1 MLGEA
6 RSPRPTEGCTCLSL
20 TFTCVDRPVELRS
33 TVACRSTA
41 SLESFLTPT
50 FLTVPF
56 PVQGIFSNMDHR
68 TKNTCWNKQDFHAE
82 VTAVIDRRWS
92 TIPLAMKGTKKQVV

>member
-6 RSPRPTEGCTCLSL
+6 RSPRPAEGCTCLSL

-41 SLESFLTPT
+41 SLESFLMPT

-56 PVQGIFSNMDHR
+56 PVPGHFLNIYHC
-68 TKNTCWNKQDFHAE
+68 TKDACK
-82 VTAVIDRRWS
+82 
-92 TIPLAMKGTKKQVV
+92 

>member
-6 RSPRPTEGCTCLSL
+6 RSPRPAEGCTCLSL

-56 PVQGIFSNMDHR
+56 PVQGIS
-68 TKNTCWNKQDFHAE
+68 Q
-82 VTAVIDRRWS
+82 I
-92 TIPLAMKGTKKQVV
+92 

>member
-6 RSPRPTEGCTCLSL
+6 RSPRPAEGCTCLSL
-20 TFTCVDRPVELRS
+20 TFTCVDRPFELRS

-56 PVQGIFSNMDHR
+56 PVQSISQIWIIAPKILVG
-68 TKNTCWNKQDFHAE
+68 
-82 VTAVIDRRWS
+82 
-92 TIPLAMKGTKKQVV
+92 TIKTSS